1 MDPATKSD
9 EFLEKIQR
17 AFDPSPLIFGK
28 LYSNLFI
35 WIISIIKKLQYNFPK
50 MRGGG
55 SKAVWNF
62 SKNSSDLVA
71 GPFPMESIV
80 YDHSKASDG
89 ILQYPP
95 RS

>member
-1 MDPATKSD
+1 MVPISGNHVHAYY
-9 EFLEKIQR
+9 L
-17 AFDPSPLIFGK
+17 A
-28 LYSNLFI
+28 
-35 WIISIIKKLQYNFPK
+35 IISPRIYATISVIRNLQYNFPK

-55 SKAVWNF
+55 GEKALRNF